1 MIRPVFLLVFIL
13 STFIMPRVSGT
24 SNSDS
29 ESYRF
34 SSIQQDTNS
43 VNQILFNGRVWTN
56 QYYMVEKD
64 QFLFS
69 KDFLPGTL
77 TITGKT
83 FTNVSIKY
91 DLFKDQLITPFP
103 PVGMLQ
109 LNKEMIDSF
118 SVLFQNKLYHF
129 IRIPEDSLN
138 ALSGYLNVLYKG
150 KSALYVKYNK
160 KIDRPTREGEND
172 KFYQISHI
180 YFEKNNNHVLITS
193 KRDLY
198 RIFYREK
205 AQIKVF
211 IKKNKIRVSKNDP
224 ESFIPVIR
232 YYDTISQ

>member
-1 MIRPVFLLVFIL
+1 MNRPVFLLVIFLNFFI
-13 STFIMPRVSGT
+13 IARISGT
-24 SNSDS
+24 SPSDS
-29 ESYRF
+29 ESYRVVL
-34 SSIQQDTNS
+34 IQQDTLP

-77 TITGKT
+77 TITDKT

-91 DLFKDQLITPFP
+91 DLFKDELITPYP
-103 PVGMLQ
+103 HVGILQ
-109 LNKEMIDSF
+109 LNKEMVDSF

-160 KIDRPTREGEND
+160 KIDRPTREGEYD

-180 YFEKNNNHVLITS
+180 YFEKNNIHNMITN
-193 KRDLY
+193 KGDLY
-198 RIFYREK
+198 RIFYKEK

-211 IKKNKIRVSKNDP
+211 IKKNKIRISKNDP
-224 ESFIPVIR
+224 ESFVPVIR
-232 YYDTISQ
+232 FYDSISQ